1 MIPFERFPDPSH
13 HYLLTFSFSLRGGS
27 SKPMCYALCT
37 DVLFSMLMDI
47 IWTATPK
54 ALVSS
59 DMGGNFPNKTF
70 APTNTPRET
79 SSNYGPFNNY
89 PPPGHSARQRT
100 SGNIHIRRKIFYSV
114 NLIEYNML
122 LLKIMSL

>member
-1 MIPFERFPDPSH
+1 
-13 HYLLTFSFSLRGGS
+13 
-27 SKPMCYALCT
+27 MCYALCT

-70 APTNTPRET
+70 APTNAPRET

-89 PPPGHSARQRT
+89 PPPGHSAKQRT
-100 SGNIHIRRKIFYSV
+100 SGNIHIRKKSFT
-114 NLIEYNML
+114 L
-122 LLKIMSL
+122 

>member
-1 MIPFERFPDPSH
+1 
-13 HYLLTFSFSLRGGS
+13 
-27 SKPMCYALCT
+27 MCYALCT

-70 APTNTPRET
+70 APTNT
-79 SSNYGPFNNY
+79 SVKL
-89 PPPGHSARQRT
+89 PPTMDLSIT
-100 SGNIHIRRKIFYSV
+100 IRHPATQQDKELPEIFTFV
-114 NLIEYNML
+114 KNL
-122 LLKIMSL
+122 LLCKSN